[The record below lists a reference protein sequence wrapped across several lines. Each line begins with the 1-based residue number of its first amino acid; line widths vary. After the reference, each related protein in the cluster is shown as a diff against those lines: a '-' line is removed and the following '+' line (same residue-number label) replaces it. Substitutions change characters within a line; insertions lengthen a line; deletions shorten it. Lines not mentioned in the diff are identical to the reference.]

1 MTDTR
6 QKILSAL
13 EEAGGAVVSGGELAE
28 KLGLSR
34 TAVWKQIAA
43 LQQEGY
49 QIAAEAKKGYK
60 LIPGEVF
67 SGYEIERRLTTKVLG
82 RPLYFFDSIDS
93 TNIRARQLAAEGAPH
108 GTVVVAARQ
117 TAGKGR
123 LSRRFESPEGH
134 GVYLSI
140 LLRPSLP
147 LQEVNTATLLAAV
160 AVADTVEELT
170 GVRPSIKW
178 TNDLCLNGR
187 KLCGILTEC
196 AVEGESGRVEY
207 MVSGI
212 GLNLYQQIED
222 FPPELQKIAGSVL
235 SETGVRVARA
245 DYAACLLKHFEALFE
260 EGHFPENKKAVL
272 ERYRKGLFFLGQTV
286 EVRGFAESY
295 PAKALD
301 IDDEGRLL
309 VERADGR
316 IVALNSGEISIRLPG
331 GHNGYPE

>member
-6 QKILSAL
+6 QKILEAL
-13 EEAGGAVVSGGELAE
+13 EEAGGALVSGGELAE

-49 QIAAEAKKGYK
+49 QITAEAQKGYR
-60 LIPGEVF
+60 LAESEVF
-67 SGYEIERRLTTKVLG
+67 SGYEIERRLTAKVLG
-82 RPLYFFDSIDS
+82 HPLYFFDSIDS
-93 TNIRARQLAAEGAPH
+93 TNTKARQLAAEGAPH
-108 GTVVVAARQ
+108 GTVVAAAHQ

-123 LSRRFESPEGH
+123 LSRRFESPSGQ
-134 GVYLSI
+134 GAYLSI
-140 LLRPSLP
+140 LLRPNLP
-147 LQEVNTATLLAAV
+147 LQEVNTVTLLAAV
-160 AVADTVEELT
+160 AAADTVEELT
-170 GVRPSIKW
+170 GVRPGIKW

-196 AVEGESGRVEY
+196 SVEGESGRVEY

-212 GLNLYQQIED
+212 GMNLYQQVED
-222 FPPELQKIAGSVL
+222 FPPELQKIAGSLL
-235 SETGVRVARA
+235 SETGVRAARA
-245 DYAACLLKHFEALFE
+245 DYAACLLRHFEELFE
-260 EGHFPENKKAVL
+260 DGHFPENKKAVL
-272 ERYRKGLFFLGQTV
+272 DRYRKDLFFLGQTV

-309 VERADGR
+309 VKREDGR
-316 IVALNSGEISIRLPG
+316 IEALNSGEISIRLG
-331 GHNGYPE
+331 C